1 MVLPWQLG
9 AAPSWPSSLS
19 AVLSSQL
26 TSITSDCSLCVIRL
40 PRGQVLSRSS
50 PHLQRLAHSYSRKCS
65 LSGKREGS
73 ISAQIASGARTQP
86 EQVPTREAHFPG
98 GAALSSQFCA
108 PPCRRAWHVAPDSQ
122 PAPPEATCRFPPG
135 RGAQR
140 RGLTRLTSPSLSRLR
155 LEIQPLV
162 ADPSRF

>member
-26 TSITSDCSLCVIRL
+26 TSITSDCSLRVIRL
-40 PRGQVLSRSS
+40 PRGHVLSRSS

-65 LSGKREGS
+65 LSGQQEDG

-108 PPCRRAWHVAPDSQ
+108 PPVVWLGMWLQTRNLHLQKRRAA
-122 PAPPEATCRFPPG
+122 FPLAG
-135 RGAQR
+135 G
-140 RGLTRLTSPSLSRLR
+140 PSA
-155 LEIQPLV
+155 E
-162 ADPSRF
+162 D